1 MIIWL
6 ISLILL
12 TAVVLFITEVIP
24 LDLTAIGLLVVLM
37 LTGILTPQEAF
48 ASLSNPSVITIAC
61 MFILSRGLV
70 RTGALEFIS
79 EQMIRYSKG
88 EEKRALTIC
97 MMATAAASALIGHT
111 PVVVLL
117 VPVVMS
123 ICCKYGFS
131 PSKFLIPIS
140 YSSIAGGTIT
150 LIGTSTH
157 LVVSDLSAKYG
168 YGAIRMF
175 QLSPVGIPVTM
186 LCIALLYLGA
196 RRIMPDEKAPVC
208 ELTGKDVPLYLAELT
223 VPPGSKLIREDPI
236 AFFAGR
242 YPTVEII
249 ELIRGDAVHHP
260 DRERLSVFLSD
271 ILFLKASAND
281 LVTILK
287 KRLLKLPHGVAESEF
302 EPFGGN
308 SLIVELVVTP
318 QSRFVDEHPTRSR
331 LRNEFG
337 MQIIAVKRRGT
348 HFSEQELGPL
358 RLTVGDVLLIHS
370 SSERLDEI
378 RRSQDF
384 IILEDVHHGI
394 INRRNAPLALA
405 IFVGM
410 LAASTPNLLDISEAA
425 LTAAFLMLVSGCL
438 RLRDAYRS
446 LNVRVL
452 LTIVGMIALGTAMQ
466 KTGAAGAYAEMFL
479 APFRGQHPAV
489 VLSGFILLTCI
500 LTELTGHITSTVILL
515 PVALSTAISIGVNPK
530 PFIIGVCFG
539 ASCGFASPIS
549 YHTHLLVY
557 GPGGY
562 RFSDFLKMGIPLDF
576 FTWMLISLLIPLLWR
591 F

>member
-1 MIIWL
+1 
-6 ISLILL
+6 
-12 TAVVLFITEVIP
+12 
-24 LDLTAIGLLVVLM
+24 
-37 LTGILTPQEAF
+37 
-48 ASLSNPSVITIAC
+48 
-61 MFILSRGLV
+61 
-70 RTGALEFIS
+70 
-79 EQMIRYSKG
+79 
-88 EEKRALTIC
+88 
-97 MMATAAASALIGHT
+97 
-111 PVVVLL
+111 
-117 VPVVMS
+117 MS

-175 QLSPVGIPVTM
+175 QLSPVGIPVTI
-186 LCIALLYLGA
+186 LCVALLYLCA
-196 RRIMPDEKAPVC
+196 RRVMPAEKAPVC
-208 ELTGKDVPLYLAELT
+208 ELTGKDVPRYLAELT
-223 VPPGSKLIREDPI
+223 VPSGSKLVGEDPI
-236 AFFAGR
+236 AFFAAR
-242 YPTVEII
+242 YPEVETI
-249 ELIRGDAVHHP
+249 ELIRDDAVHHP
-260 DRERLSVFLSD
+260 DRESLSVSPGD

-287 KRLLKLPHGVAESEF
+287 KKLLHLPQGVAEGDF
-302 EPFGGN
+302 QPFGGN

-318 QSRFVDEHPTRSR
+318 QSRFVGEHPTRSR
-331 LRNEFG
+331 LGSEFG
-337 MQIIAVKRRGT
+337 MQIIAVKRRGA

-358 RLTVGDVLLIHS
+358 RLAVGDVLLVHS
-370 SSERLDEI
+370 STERLDEI

-410 LAASTPNLLDISEAA
+410 LAASTANLVDISQAT
-425 LTAAFLMLVSGCL
+425 LTAAFLMIVSGCL

-466 KTGAAGAYAEMFL
+466 KTGAASAYAETFL

-557 GPGGY
+557 GPGDKRSRTSSRWEY
-562 RFSDFLKMGIPLDF
+562 L
-576 FTWMLISLLIPLLWR
+576 
-591 F
+591 